1 MQDITTPLR
10 VAVGSHDAGSGKG
23 CAMNVVSWINGDTT
37 ITDYPDCSDLLLTRL
52 VQHVNDSLCGH
63 TDDDDGELL
72 CPDCSRVAI
81 DLGLRTIGTGLPGDA
96 TPEQRDARR
105 RVWVTLA
112 VEAAE
117 RIDGPGGDPALI
129 SAREQ
134 VRRWLRGTP
143 EVPATLGGAGAT
155 GGAVESARAAA
166 LGSPF
171 AYAYAKN
178 AIAHEGLDDAGLVSA
193 VIDRFH
199 ELNGTRPAPVAP
211 EAVASA
217 AERMTATA

>member
-1 MQDITTPLR
+1 MQYITTPLR
-10 VAVGSHDAGSGKG
+10 VAVGSHQAGSGKG

-52 VQHVNDSLCGH
+52 VQNVNDSLCGH

-72 CPDCSRVAI
+72 CPDCSRTAI

-117 RIDGPGGDPALI
+117 AADGPGGDPALI

-134 VRRWLRGTP
+134 VWRWLRGGQEPPLTI
-143 EVPATLGGAGAT
+143 EAGGATPDAM
-155 GGAVESARAAA
+155 ESARAAA
-166 LGSPF
+166 FGSGT
-171 AYAYAKN
+171 AYAYARD
-178 AIAHEGLDDAGLVSA
+178 AIAHEGLDAGLVSA

-199 ELNGTRPAPVAP
+199 ELTGTTPAPVAP